1 MSNNE
6 KQDEKELWQRIP
18 NTQGTERA
26 ETLVA
31 LSHLAYDRGD
41 HKASL
46 ALCES
51 AREIYEKLGAETS
64 TAALMH
70 VYEGISWSLRKLDR
84 DEEATELAL
93 RAVDLLKED
102 SPLDAADMMRD
113 AGRFYFAAGKYEK
126 SLQCHQNAIAEID
139 PDTTDFTMGIDSYNC
154 GFALIRLEKY
164 AEALTYLTAARNYL
178 KKARE
183 PEKVYYCDEY
193 LAVAYIEMK
202 NGVEATTHAQ
212 KSLDF
217 AQSAQ
222 KEALETWAR
231 YRLGCAKVLL
241 GEFEEAEDHLRQ
253 ALSMNVHARDTDWD
267 LAIELEKEIANILV
281 IKGRVAEANEI
292 KRRIAT
298 IEETMKDEEASTK
311 LNFIESANSELKG
324 HSHE

>member
-1 MSNNE
+1 VSNNE

-18 NTQGTERA
+18 NTEGTERA
-26 ETLVA
+26 ETFVA

-51 AREIYEKLGAETS
+51 AREIYEQLGAETS

-84 DEEATELAL
+84 DEEAAELAL

-102 SPLDAADMMRD
+102 QPSEAADMMRD
-113 AGRFYFAAGKYEK
+113 AGRFYLAAGNYEK
-126 SLQCHQNAIAEID
+126 SLQCHQNAIAEVD

-164 AEALTYLTAARNYL
+164 SEALPYMTAARNYL
-178 KKARE
+178 KKAKE

-193 LAVAYIEMK
+193 LAVAYIELK

-241 GEFEEAEDHLRQ
+241 GEFDEAEDHLRQ
-253 ALSMNVHARDTDWD
+253 ALSMNVHSRDTDWD
-267 LAIELEKEIANILV
+267 LAIELENEIANILV
-281 IKGRVAEANEI
+281 IKGRVSEANEI

-298 IEETMKDEEASTK
+298 IEDTMKDPE
-311 LNFIESANSELKG
+311 
-324 HSHE
+324 

>member
-26 ETLVA
+26 ETFVA

-51 AREIYEKLGAETS
+51 AREIYEQLGAETS
-64 TAALMH
+64 TSALMH

-84 DEEATELAL
+84 DEEAAELAL

-102 SPLDAADMMRD
+102 SPTDAADMMRD
-113 AGRFYFAAGKYEK
+113 AGRLYFAAGKYEK
-126 SLQCHQNAIAEID
+126 SLQCHQNAIAEVD

-154 GFALIRLEKY
+154 GFALVKMEKY
-164 AEALTYLTAARNYL
+164 AESLTYMSAARNYL
-178 KKARE
+178 KKAKE

-193 LAVAYIEMK
+193 LAVAYIELK

-212 KSLDF
+212 KCLDF

-222 KEALETWAR
+222 NEPLETWAR

-241 GEFEEAEDHLRQ
+241 GEFDEAEDHLRH
-253 ALSMNVHARDTDWD
+253 ALRTNVHSRDTDWD

-281 IKGRVAEANEI
+281 IKGRVAEADEI

-298 IEETMKDEEASTK
+298 IEDTMKCED
-311 LNFIESANSELKG
+311 
-324 HSHE
+324 

>member
-1 MSNNE
+1 
-6 KQDEKELWQRIP
+6 
-18 NTQGTERA
+18 
-26 ETLVA
+26 
-31 LSHLAYDRGD
+31 
-41 HKASL
+41 
-46 ALCES
+46 
-51 AREIYEKLGAETS
+51 
-64 TAALMH
+64 MH

-84 DEEATELAL
+84 DEEAAELAL

-126 SLQCHQNAIAEID
+126 SLQCHQSAIAEID

-154 GFALIRLEKY
+154 GFALIKMEKY
-164 AEALTYLTAARNYL
+164 AESLQCMLAARNYL
-178 KKARE
+178 KKAKE

-193 LAVAYIEMK
+193 LAVAYIELK

-217 AQSAQ
+217 AQTAQ

-241 GEFEEAEDHLRQ
+241 GEFDEAEDHLRQ
-253 ALSMNVHARDTDWD
+253 ALSMNVHSRDTDWE

-281 IKGRVAEANEI
+281 IKGRVVEAEGI

-298 IEETMKDEEASTK
+298 IEDTIKDED
-311 LNFIESANSELKG
+311 
-324 HSHE
+324 

>member
-1 MSNNE
+1 VSNNE

-26 ETLVA
+26 ETFVA
-31 LSHLAYDRGD
+31 LSHIAYDRGD
-41 HKASL
+41 HKACL

-51 AREIYEKLGAETS
+51 AREIYEQLGAETS
-64 TAALMH
+64 TSALMH
-70 VYEGISWSLRKLDR
+70 VYEGITWSLRKLDR
-84 DEEATELAL
+84 DEEAAELAL
-93 RAVDLLKED
+93 HAVDILKEN
-102 SPLDAADMMRD
+102 SPTEAADMMRD
-113 AGRFYFAAGKYEK
+113 AGRFYFSAEKYEK

-154 GFALIRLEKY
+154 GFALIRMKKY
-164 AEALTYLTAARNYL
+164 AESLEYLLAARNYL
-178 KKARE
+178 KKAKE

-193 LAVAYIEMK
+193 LAVAYIELK

-217 AQSAQ
+217 AQTAQ
-222 KEALETWAR
+222 NECLEAWAC

-241 GEFEEAEDHLRQ
+241 GEFDEAEELLRKS
-253 ALSMNVHARDTDWD
+253 LSINVNACGTDWD

-281 IKGRVAEANEI
+281 IKGRVSEADEI

-298 IEETMKDEEASTK
+298 IEDTMKGE
-311 LNFIESANSELKG
+311 
-324 HSHE
+324 

>member
-1 MSNNE
+1 MSKNE
-6 KQDEKELWQRIP
+6 KQEEKELWQSIP
-18 NTQGTERA
+18 NTEGTERA
-26 ETLVA
+26 ETFVA
-31 LSHLAYDRGD
+31 LSHIAYDRGD
-41 HKASL
+41 HKAAL

-51 AREIYEKLGAETS
+51 AREIYEQLGAEASTS
-64 TAALMH
+64 ALMH
-70 VYEGISWSLRKLDR
+70 VYDGISWSLRKLDR
-84 DEEATELAL
+84 DEEAAELAL

-139 PDTTDFTMGIDSYNC
+139 PDTSDLTMGIDSYNC
-154 GFALIRLEKY
+154 GFALVKMEKY
-164 AEALTYLTAARNYL
+164 AESLPYMLAARNYL
-178 KKARE
+178 KKAKE

-193 LAVAYIEMK
+193 LAVAYIELN
-202 NGVEATTHAQ
+202 NGVEATARAQ
-212 KSLDF
+212 KCLDF

-222 KEALETWAR
+222 NEPLETWAR

-241 GEFEEAEDHLRQ
+241 GEIDEGEDQLRQ
-253 ALSMNVHARDTDWD
+253 ALNMNVKACDTDWE

-298 IEETMKDEEASTK
+298 LEETMKDED
-311 LNFIESANSELKG
+311 
-324 HSHE
+324 